1 MAESER
7 SGPVKREWA
16 VVVVVD
22 VVAVVPGSAALR
34 TRGVGARDHCNQV
47 SPTPKP
53 AATNSRKVPKNK
65 GG

>member
-16 VVVVVD
+16 VVV